1 MRYILPHAFLS
12 FLFFL
17 FVFSSRCFA
26 QEYYILDTEEA
37 YTVGQGNLRTEIE
50 MGVTKQADASELIN
64 APTVRVTYGLSDWAD
79 VEFEYE
85 YLIVR
90 DTRFTDFTHG
100 IINDGFDGEGGGDL
114 RIRLKVVPYEFDSH
128 RLGFEFTTKLPN
140 ASQEDGLGTNET
152 DFTGQVLLSSDW
164 GRFKTHLNA
173 GMAVLGDPSR
183 NGNQDDFIVWG
194 LGGQYALTDALT
206 LMGEVEGSFAAD
218 HSTEGFVENVAES
231 SEGGARARVRVAL
244 TGPIGDWRWGV
255 SAFKGVNSHTEDWGA
270 QVGLS
275 RTWGAGGPTEEALPP
290 PAEDDERTET
300 YYNPLKTEEAY
311 TIGERNF
318 RTEIGFGYVN
328 QPDDSDLY
336 IAPDLVF
343 GWGIGPWADLEL
355 EFQYLRV
362 KDTFRFRSDGSVK
375 ESDMDESGVGDV
387 RVKLKASPLETR
399 YGRLGFQILTKVPS
413 AENGDSLGTDEA
425 DVAGRVLFSTDW
437 SRFFDGA
444 FLGLLRT
451 HVNAG
456 ILIQG
461 EWWGL
466 GRQDD
471 YFVWGLAAEYKIA
484 PSVTLWAEVE
494 GSANGEPS
502 RNISQG
508 DFGRNYAEARLGL
521 SGPMSHVQFL
531 NDWKWAVAASSGLN
545 NRSRDWSANV
555 GLSRTWGP

>member
-1 MRYILPHAFLS
+1 MRDILARAFLS

-17 FVFSSRCFA
+17 FVFSGRCFA

-37 YTVGQGNLRTEIE
+37 YTIGQGNLQTEIE
-50 MGVTKQADASELIN
+50 MGVTRQADASELIN
-64 APTVRVTYGLSDWAD
+64 VPTVRVTYGLSNWAD
-79 VEFEYE
+79 IGFEYE
-85 YLIVR
+85 FLIVR
-90 DTRFTDFTHG
+90 DTKFTDFAHG
-100 IINDGFDGEGGGDL
+100 IINDDFDEERGGDL

-140 ASQEDGLGTNET
+140 TSQEDGLGTDET
-152 DFTGQVLLSSDW
+152 DFTAQVLLSSDW
-164 GRFKTHLNA
+164 GRFRTHLNA

-183 NGNQDDFIVWG
+183 NGNQNDFAVWG
-194 LGGQYALTDALT
+194 FGGQYALTDALT

-218 HSTEGFVENVAES
+218 KSTKGFIENVAES

-244 TGPIGDWRWGV
+244 TGPVGDWRWGV

-275 RTWGAGGPTEEALPP
+275 RTWGAGGPTEEASPP
-290 PAEDDERTET
+290 VEDGEAPET

-318 RTEIGFGYVN
+318 RTEVGFGYVN
-328 QPDDSDLY
+328 QPDGSDLF

-362 KDTFRFRSDGSVK
+362 EDTFRFRSDGSVR
-375 ESDMDESGVGDV
+375 ESDMDEIGVGDV

-413 AENGDSLGTDEA
+413 AEDRDSLGTDEA
-425 DVAGRVLFSTDW
+425 DIAGRLLFSTDW
-437 SRFFDGA
+437 SRFSGGA
-444 FLGLLRT
+444 LLEPLRT
-451 HVNAG
+451 HVNMG

-461 EWWGL
+461 DRGNL

-471 YFVWGLAAEYKIA
+471 FFVWGVAAEYEIA

-521 SGPMSHVQFL
+521 SGPMPHVQFL
-531 NDWKWAVAASSGLN
+531 NDWKWVVAASVGLN
-545 NRSRDWSANV
+545 NDSRDWSANA
-555 GLSRTWGP
+555 GLSRTWGL